1 MEGHIAG
8 VDPRGRL
15 PAQVEAEPV
24 DRLGVTQALEGLEHH
39 DRGHHPGRD
48 GRSPPGRLGI
58 EIGEVVVA
66 VEPLSVVGQQAIERT
81 LLQPIAEDLPRTLEA
96 LLDL

>member
-1 MEGHIAG
+1 MERHVAG
-8 VDPRGRL
+8 VDPAGRL

-24 DRLGVTQALEGLEHH
+24 DRLGVAQALEGLEDHH
-39 DRGHHPGRD
+39 RRHHPGRD
-48 GRSPPGRLGI
+48 GRSSPRRLRV

-66 VEPLSVVGQQAIERT
+66 EEPLSVIGQQPVDRT
-81 LLQPIAEDLPRTLEA
+81 LLQPIAEDLPRVLEA